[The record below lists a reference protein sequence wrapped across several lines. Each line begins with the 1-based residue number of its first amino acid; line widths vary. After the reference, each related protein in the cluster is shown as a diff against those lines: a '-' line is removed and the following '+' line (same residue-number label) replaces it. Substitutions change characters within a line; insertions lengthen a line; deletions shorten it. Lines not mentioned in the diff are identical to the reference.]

1 LTQATIFYS
10 ISIKEKKERIF
21 DAWKKIREKAV
32 GLLNKNEELSKEL
45 KDSKEEIQRLKDHI
59 AKIEGRPKKPNFKG
73 SSSNK
78 DSRGKICEDG
88 DQKNESKKG
97 KNDNSSANKE
107 AQKPIDI
114 HETVKLTIPDVPDE
128 WIFKGYKSFVV
139 QDIKIQQHNTEY
151 LRAYYIDK
159 NGKCHYAELPENIKE
174 NGHYGET
181 LKSFV
186 SYIYHSLRSTEG
198 LVELFLNDFGV
209 RISKSTIHSII
220 IKGALDLKGD
230 YNSIL
235 KTALLNSAYIQV
247 DDTKEIHNNKA
258 GYFTQIA
265 NEAFT
270 WFAAN
275 DSKSKITFLKT
286 LHAEE
291 VRYLFNEASIEYLK
305 EKNILDMPILI
316 LGIVY
321 KSKEDYEKY
330 IGSLEIKNK
339 ATLRYLEE
347 AALFGSLIDMGIP
360 VNLFIM
366 SDDAGQFNIFKRI
379 LCWIHIERNI
389 KKLRHVSGEFVIEV
403 DSVLTQIWNMYFDL
417 KEYKITK
424 DPDLKV
430 SIISKFDKL
439 TSLSVHYSELQKQLN
454 KLSRKRVELLAALDN
469 PLLPLHNNLSE
480 NNIRKA
486 VQCRD
491 IRGSTHSIDGRLAK
505 CIMLSI
511 YSTCTKCFVSFW
523 DFLLSKTSL
532 REGMLGLD
540 LIAKDR
546 LLQLN
551 ITRSGAG

>member
-1 LTQATIFYS
+1 MTTTTIFYTV
-10 ISIKEKKERIF
+10 SIKEKKERIF
-21 DAWKKIREKAV
+21 EAWKKIREKAI
-32 GLLNKNEELSKEL
+32 GLLNKNEELTKEL
-45 KDSKEEIQRLKDHI
+45 KGSKEEIQRLKDHI
-59 AKIEGRPKKPNFKG
+59 AKIEGRPKKPNFKA

-88 DQKNESKKG
+88 DQKNKSKKE
-97 KNDNSSANKE
+97 KNDNSSVNREEKE
-107 AQKPIDI
+107 PIDI
-114 HETVKLTIPDVPDE
+114 HDTVKLTIPDVPDE
-128 WIFKGYKSFVV
+128 WTFKGYKSFIV

-159 NGKCHYAELPENIKE
+159 NGKYHYAELPEHVKE

-186 SYIYHSLRSTEG
+186 SYTYHSLRSTEG
-198 LVELFLNDFGV
+198 LVEMFLNDFGV
-209 RISKSTIHSII
+209 RISKSTIHNII
-220 IKGALDLKGD
+220 VKGALDLKEE

-247 DDTKEIHNNKA
+247 DDTKEIHNNKD

-275 DSKSKITFLKT
+275 DSKSKITFLET
-286 LHAEE
+286 LHANE
-291 VRYLFNEASIEYLK
+291 VRHLFNAASIEYLK
-305 EKNILDMPILI
+305 EKNILDMPKLN
-316 LGIVY
+316 LGVVF
-321 KSKEDYEKY
+321 KTKEDYEKY
-330 IGSLEIKNK
+330 VDTLEIKNK

-347 AALFGSLIDMGIP
+347 AALFGSLIDIDIP

-389 KKLRHVSGEFVIEV
+389 KKLRYVSGEFAIEV
-403 DSVLTQIWNMYFDL
+403 DSVLTQVWNIYFEL
-417 KEYKITK
+417 KEYKITN
-424 DPDLKV
+424 DADLKT

-439 TSLSVHYSELQKQLN
+439 ISLSVHYSELQKQLS
-454 KLSRKRVELLAALDN
+454 KLSRKRAELLAALDN

-491 IRGSTHSIDGRLAK
+491 IRGSTHSSDGRLAK

-511 YSTCTKCFVSFW
+511 YSTCTKCFISFW

-532 REGMLGLD
+532 REEMSRLD
-540 LIAKDR
+540 LIIKDR
-546 LLQLN
+546 LLELN
-551 ITRSGAG
+551 ISRSGSG